1 MIASPTRGT
10 YRTMSVSLAHVWQQ
24 FVESASLLRRRHV
37 RIGIVIATVTIVLS
51 VVLAP
56 NVEPTGWDWGR
67 IATIGILGGGAA
79 LMFASAR
86 LMKADDPN
94 QRVRLVIAAA
104 LIGLALLLN
113 LTFTLGTALVFSI
126 GFTALALVA
135 SSDSPW
141 RTTRSIAGTLIATI
155 PFWVWSALQAWT
167 AGLLLLVPLALIG
180 VVSGGH
186 MRAATGFG
194 GSTSPLS
201 QRAHRLA
208 SWLGVLGSA
217 LVALVAGLVG
227 SASDGVVALGAVGAM
242 VLFALDAGT
251 QAAPASSLR
260 KSVAIAD
267 VSLLWVALCWIVS
280 L

>member
-1 MIASPTRGT
+1 
-10 YRTMSVSLAHVWQQ
+10 MSVSLAHVWQQ